1 MDTMLTAMAMS
12 AFALGA
18 PSTPARAAIEPQNAL
33 ADAVGSYDIPAGS
46 ISATLTAFAEKNGLH
61 LVYDARATRRMTSPG
76 LTGRHSLRD
85 GLDRLLRGTGLF
97 YRFVDMD
104 GNRSIVLAQADNGVR
119 NDAGAEAL
127 PTIEIGAEE
136 KSRDRPRD
144 SRGDSQHGAG
154 LGGRFTGY
162 NVTGPS
168 VVGKSD
174 ISILKTPFSIQVVPR
189 QTLDDQGAVSV
200 QDGIVGNVSSVQPN
214 GDLFYDGFTIRGLPN
229 ASIYRQ
235 NLKTPNITH
244 LQTANLQSIEV
255 LKGPAAMLFGRLE
268 PGGVVNM
275 VVKRPLADPYLSVQE
290 QAGSWG
296 RTRTSVD
303 ATGPLTDDKTWLYRM
318 NVSFDRR
325 NSFRDFVFDQDA
337 FVAPTLTYQ
346 PTEQFRLNIDAEYQH
361 TIFVSDY
368 DNVIPAIGTRP
379 ANIPISRYL
388 QDPAVTAANPS
399 RMDRKFIGFDWTYE
413 FDKDWSLTNRFS
425 YTAIDWAQKLTYFN
439 SVDQVT
445 GDISRG
451 VWDVDNQRNY
461 LATNLDLRGR
471 FETGPFEHAILVG
484 FDYYKDATNDAGLS
498 GDSPN
503 VGSIN
508 MYLPTYSLSTYARP
522 FNNFYWRSRQ
532 NWKGVYAQD
541 YISFLNDKVHLL
553 LGGRYDWA
561 NTGSGQGNHNYA
573 ETTAPYDSI
582 TSLGYRGAFDKAFS
596 PRVGVVIQPAEW
608 ISFYG
613 SYSQS
618 FGSTNARPVPGQLS
632 FSPQKGEQFEG
643 GVKAELLD
651 GRVTASVAYFDITK
665 SGILQRLPFSL
676 FSTPIGEIAS
686 RGFEFDI
693 AGRIDDNWSLI
704 GSYSHDTVR
713 ITKDANVNNIG
724 HRLINAPIDSGNIWV
739 KYDADGEFKGLAL
752 GGGLNV
758 VGERQGDNGNTFQL
772 PAYVNANAM
781 IAYSFQP
788 PELPWTKNVTV
799 QLNVKNLFDSV
810 YYVNSQN
817 AGIIMPAAPRTFLA
831 SIRAEF

>member
-1 MDTMLTAMAMS
+1 MDSMLAAMAMS

-18 PSTPARAAIEPQNAL
+18 PSTPAKAAIEPQNAL

-85 GLDRLLRGTGLF
+85 GLDRLLRGTGLS
-97 YRFVDMD
+97 YRFMDMD
-104 GNRSIVLAQADNGVR
+104 GSRSIVLAQADNGVR

-136 KSRDRPRD
+136 KSRDKPRD
-144 SRGDSQHGAG
+144 SRGDSQRGAG

-168 VVGKSD
+168 VTGKD
-174 ISILKTPFSIQVVPR
+174 GVSILKTPFSIQVVPR

-214 GDLFYDGFTIRGLPN
+214 GDLFYDGFTIRGLPD
-229 ASIYRQ
+229 ASIFRQ
-235 NLKTPNITH
+235 NLKTPSITH

-275 VVKRPLADPYLSVQE
+275 VVKRPLADPYFSVQE

-303 ATGPLTDDKTWLYRM
+303 ATGPLTADKSWLYRV
-318 NVSFDRR
+318 NASFDRSD
-325 NSFRDFVFDQDA
+325 SFRNFVFSQDA
-337 FVAPTLTYQ
+337 FIAPTVTYQ

-361 TIFVSDY
+361 TIFVADY

-379 ANIPISRYL
+379 ANIPIGRYL

-425 YTAIDWAQKLTYFN
+425 YTAIDWAQKLTWFD
-439 SVDQVT
+439 SVDQLT

-451 VWDVDNQRNY
+451 VWDVDNQRNN
-461 LATNLDLRGR
+461 LATNLDLRGKL
-471 FETGPFEHAILVG
+471 ETGPLQHSILVG
-484 FDYYKDATNDAGLS
+484 FDYYKAANNDAGFS
-498 GDSPN
+498 GFAPN
-503 VGSIN
+503 VGPIN
-508 MYLPTYSLSTYARP
+508 MYFPTYSLSTYARP
-522 FNNFYWRSRQ
+522 GNNFYWRERQ

-541 YISFLNDKVHLL
+541 YISFLNDKLHLL
-553 LGGRYDWA
+553 LGGRHDWA
-561 NTGSGQGNHNYA
+561 DYGYGEGSKSYEEATANY
-573 ETTAPYDSI
+573 
-582 TSLGYRGAFDKAFS
+582 LGASDAAFS
-596 PRVGVVIQPAEW
+596 PRVGVVIQPTEW
-608 ISFYG
+608 ISLYG
-613 SYSQS
+613 SYSRS
-618 FGSTNARPVPGQLS
+618 FGATNGRPVPGQPA
-632 FSPQKGEQFEG
+632 FAPQTGEQFEG

-651 GRVTASVAYFDITK
+651 GRLTATIAYFDITK
-665 SGILQRLPFSL
+665 SGVLQRLPFSL
-676 FSTPIGEIAS
+676 YSTPVGMIES
-686 RGFEFDI
+686 KGFELDI

-713 ITKDANVNNIG
+713 ITKDADVANIG
-724 HRLINAPIDSGNIWV
+724 RRLVNAPIDSGNIWV
-739 KYDADGEFKGLAL
+739 KYDADGDFRGLAL

-758 VGERQGDNGNTFQL
+758 VGERQGDNANTFQL
-772 PAYVNANAM
+772 PAYANANVM

-788 PELPWTKNVTV
+788 PALPWTKNVTV

>member
-1 MDTMLTAMAMS
+1 MDSTLAAMAVS

-18 PSTPARAAIEPQNAL
+18 PSAPAEAAIPPQNVM
-33 ADAVGSYDIPAGS
+33 ADAVQDYAIPAGS
-46 ISATLTAFAEKNGLH
+46 MSTALTAFAERNGFH
-61 LVYDARATRRMTSPG
+61 LLYDARATRRSTSPG
-76 LTGRHSLRD
+76 LSGRYKLRE
-85 GLDRLLRGTGLF
+85 GLDRLLAGTGYA
-97 YRFVDMD
+97 YRFADVE
-104 GNRSIVLAQADNGVR
+104 GNVSIVLAQADTVR

-127 PTIEIGAEE
+127 PTIDIGADE
-136 KSRDRPRD
+136 KKRTNHADKP
-144 SRGDSQHGAG
+144 GDSQHGSG

-168 VVGKSD
+168 VTGKSD
-174 ISILKTPFSIQVVPR
+174 ISILKTPFSVQVVPR
-189 QTLDDQGAVSV
+189 QALDDQGAISV

-214 GDLFYDGFTIRGLPN
+214 GNLFYDGFTIRGLPN

-235 NLKTPNITH
+235 NLKAPNITH

-268 PGGVVNM
+268 PGGVVNL
-275 VVKRPLADPYLSVQE
+275 VVKRPLADPYFSVQE

-303 ATGPLTDDKTWLYRM
+303 ATGPLTDDKSWLYRM
-318 NVSFDRR
+318 NVSFDRSD
-325 NSFRDFVFDQDA
+325 SFRDFVFNQDA

-346 PTEQFRLNIDAEYQH
+346 PTEQFRLNIDAEYQNE
-361 TIFVSDY
+361 IFVSDY
-368 DNVIPAIGTRP
+368 NNVIPAVGNRP

-425 YTAIDWAQKLTYFN
+425 YTAIDWAQRVATFDNIDEK
-439 SVDQVT
+439 T
-445 GDISRG
+445 GDITRG

-461 LATNLDLRGR
+461 LATNLDLHGK
-471 FETGPFEHAILVG
+471 FETGPFQHSILVG
-484 FDYYKDATNDAGLS
+484 FDYFKEADNDAGVS
-498 GDSPN
+498 GPVDS

-508 MYLPTYSLSTYARP
+508 MYAPTYSFSTYAKP
-522 FNNFYWRSRQ
+522 QNNFYWRFRQ
-532 NWKGVYAQD
+532 SWKGVYAQD

-561 NTGSGQGNHNYA
+561 NYGYGEGNSSYA
-573 ETTAPYDSI
+573 QTTAAYDSN
-582 TSLGYRGAFDKAFS
+582 TGFGYLGSSDKAFS
-596 PRVGVVIQPAEW
+596 PRVGVVLQPTEW
-608 ISFYG
+608 VSFYG

-618 FGSTNARPVPGQLS
+618 FGTTNGLPVPGQPP
-632 FSPQKGEQFEG
+632 FRPQKGEQFEG

-651 GRVTASVAYFDITK
+651 GRLTASMAYFAITK
-665 SGILQRLPFSL
+665 SGILQTVGL
-676 FSTPIGEIAS
+676 TPYQTPVGEIES
-686 RGFEFDI
+686 NGFEVDI

-704 GSYSHDTVR
+704 GNYSHDTVR
-713 ITKDANVNNIG
+713 ITKDANVANIG
-724 HRLINAPIDSGNIWV
+724 RRLINAPIDSGNIWV
-739 KYDADGEFKGLAL
+739 KYDADGEFKGLSL

-758 VGERQGDNGNTFQL
+758 VGERQGDNANTFQL
-772 PAYVNANAM
+772 PAYASANAM

-810 YYVNSQN
+810 YYVNSQSR
-817 AGIIMPAAPRTFLA
+817 GIIMPGAPRTFLA